1 MRCRL
6 WAELRSLISTHF
18 TVTASFFF
26 LDRVESPAGVYICL
40 KNNPPLPVFGKYFF
54 SLVVRYLTFFL
65 FFRQL
70 VRTVSD
76 LFRLLPF
83 SVFIIVPFMELLLP
97 IALKLFPGML
107 PSTFTS
113 QVGVCNFRRVF
124 ILKEIIDI
132 WNMTLV

>member
-1 MRCRL
+1 M
-6 WAELRSLISTHF
+6 
-18 TVTASFFF
+18 
-26 LDRVESPAGVYICL
+26 
-40 KNNPPLPVFGKYFF
+40 
-54 SLVVRYLTFFL
+54 
-65 FFRQL
+65 
-70 VRTVSD
+70 RTVSD

-132 WNMTLV
+132 WNMTLVSFY